1 MLWYS
6 SLPENHVYLKGPC
19 NVFFIIATERLHVQ
33 KDILQ
38 IRLIIFTDKYEKK
51 NKKSVL
57 QTAPPPWR
65 NLIYINILHN
75 CDVRFRSC
83 REPSASHS
91 TFAHCSAAHSHIHQ
105 YDQLAEVL
113 WIHYFAKCQPGVLLQ
128 APDYN
133 MLVLKSTSRTA
144 PSIFVDWRGGG
155 I

>member
-1 MLWYS
+1 M
-6 SLPENHVYLKGPC
+6 LKGPC

-38 IRLIIFTDKYEKK
+38 LRLIIFTDKYEKK

-65 NLIYINILHN
+65 NLIYIIVTYVLEVVASRAPLTQRLPIVAQRILT
-75 CDVRFRSC
+75 SI
-83 REPSASHS
+83 S
-91 TFAHCSAAHSHIHQ
+91 TTKLHLPKF
-105 YDQLAEVL
+105 

-133 MLVLKSTSRTA
+133 ML
-144 PSIFVDWRGGG
+144 F
-155 I
+155 

>member
-1 MLWYS
+1 M
-6 SLPENHVYLKGPC
+6 
-19 NVFFIIATERLHVQ
+19 VFFIIATERLHVQ

-105 YDQLAEVL
+105 YDQVTLAEVL
-113 WIHYFAKCQPGVLLQ
+113 DTLFRKMPTRCVAAGARLQ
-128 APDYN
+128 YAGSKKYVTN
-133 MLVLKSTSRTA
+133 SALNFRRLE
-144 PSIFVDWRGGG
+144 GG

>member
-1 MLWYS
+1 M
-6 SLPENHVYLKGPC
+6 
-19 NVFFIIATERLHVQ
+19 
-33 KDILQ
+33 
-38 IRLIIFTDKYEKK
+38 
-51 NKKSVL
+51 

-128 APDYN
+128 AQASTLMAATDGHCRGAPTHWPICPSRKKPFHGHFGLRALYWFSRIYHAFKDRVYIFS
-133 MLVLKSTSRTA
+133 LDFGSSGSCVLLPHNYRCTS
-144 PSIFVDWRGGG
+144 S
-155 I
+155 